1 MFLNNNIISDNKIN
15 YYELTH
21 NELTSI
27 SYIISFLKE
36 SYKKKLYPT
45 SSDII
50 KFLNYNNIIN
60 YQFIHTFI
68 NDNQINKK
76 ITRSTKK
83 IALIS
88 QIYESIDNDFIE
100 YNNKIFDHIYII
112 NYSNKFYKNSN
123 NITFIESNNKTFKF
137 DLLLLANDIKYNF
150 QYIIFLHQ
158 YQKLGIQKNDKIIL
172 SSNTLHKYFNQI
184 NSKYNIKI
192 LNNLFNLKNELYTIR
207 NDFFIYKSNIT
218 ISIYD
223 NENNSSTIEK
233 TYTTPIT
240 IINNPIH
247 NKITIKNIYTK
258 FDKKN
263 LNNINNFEEFIYNYF
278 NVLDLKI
285 KFNEFNTFM
294 QKKYAF
300 NKFIPKKLTFYD
312 YSNSILQFNNFDYQL
327 YNQSFLI
334 LFNSSLTND
343 FILLLYFIKL
353 SKKLLKKL
361 FIHWKHDFDIYSL
374 FNEQFYSCDIHIFKN
389 VTFSKHIDYNFSLDN
404 ITYIDTKFLN
414 VLNLDDLKFLK
425 NINLMKIHDN
435 YKEFLNN
442 NNVIDV
448 FDYSEDIVNK
458 FAKLDK
464 FSIINLK
471 DYENN
476 KDFEIKRILS
486 FINSNKIISDKND
499 KILKY
504 FDSINFNYLIQ
515 SNNTLNNNSLE
526 QNIDLN
532 NDFLFI
538 TFNFNKQFLNKNI
551 NNKYINKIFIC
562 NCNINFNNYTI
573 NNINSNYNL
582 SIVYNTIIK
591 NSDNKNI
598 IISDL
603 LLDNLFFYKLNL
615 NNSYY
620 YDQNTL
626 VFTKNQFKKINGFN
640 EDLNDTFVLDFIK
653 RLDSLEYENTFDF
666 QNNYL
671 LNSFWGLE
679 NKQSGK
685 LIQISKNNFTI
696 KKVD

>member
-1 MFLNNNIISDNKIN
+1 
-15 YYELTH
+15 
-21 NELTSI
+21 
-27 SYIISFLKE
+27 
-36 SYKKKLYPT
+36 
-45 SSDII
+45 
-50 KFLNYNNIIN
+50 
-60 YQFIHTFI
+60 
-68 NDNQINKK
+68 
-76 ITRSTKK
+76 
-83 IALIS
+83 
-88 QIYESIDNDFIE
+88 
-100 YNNKIFDHIYII
+100 
-112 NYSNKFYKNSN
+112 
-123 NITFIESNNKTFKF
+123 
-137 DLLLLANDIKYNF
+137 
-150 QYIIFLHQ
+150 
-158 YQKLGIQKNDKIIL
+158 
-172 SSNTLHKYFNQI
+172 
-184 NSKYNIKI
+184 
-192 LNNLFNLKNELYTIR
+192 
-207 NDFFIYKSNIT
+207 
-218 ISIYD
+218 
-223 NENNSSTIEK
+223 
-233 TYTTPIT
+233 
-240 IINNPIH
+240 
-247 NKITIKNIYTK
+247 
-258 FDKKN
+258 
-263 LNNINNFEEFIYNYF
+263 
-278 NVLDLKI
+278 
-285 KFNEFNTFM
+285 
-294 QKKYAF
+294 
-300 NKFIPKKLTFYD
+300 
-312 YSNSILQFNNFDYQL
+312 
-327 YNQSFLI
+327 
-334 LFNSSLTND
+334 
-343 FILLLYFIKL
+343 
-353 SKKLLKKL
+353 
-361 FIHWKHDFDIYSL
+361 
-374 FNEQFYSCDIHIFKN
+374 
-389 VTFSKHIDYNFSLDN
+389 
-404 ITYIDTKFLN
+404 
-414 VLNLDDLKFLK
+414 
-425 NINLMKIHDN
+425 MKIHDN

-653 RLDSLEYENTFDF
+653 RLDSLEYNNTFDF
-666 QNNYL
+666 QNNFL

-696 KKVD
+696 KI